1 MAAFIGG
8 GCKAVRV
15 VALDDVSVT
24 EWRLD
29 RVAYNDAKVLLHSMT
44 SVLLNGGAASKKT
57 PQRSCSLHSMTSVL
71 LNGGLP
77 PLLRI
82 RQRLAVALDDVSV
95 TEWRLNF
102 RVLPSLSV
110 IVALDDVSV
119 TEWRCAPASTSVFV
133 PLVALDDVSVTEW
146 RPAHQPADRILRL
159 AVALDDVS
167 VTEWRHS
174 RVSLPS
180 ASLVALDDVSVTE
193 WRQQEC
199 KVLCGLNTSCT
210 R

>member
-1 MAAFIGG
+1 MAAPYG
-8 GCKAVRV
+8 
-15 VALDDVSVT
+15 T
-24 EWRLD
+24 T
-29 RVAYNDAKVLLHSMT
+29 N
-44 SVLLNGGAASKKT
+44 AAWDT
-57 PQRSCSLHSMTSVL
+57 
-71 LNGGLP
+71 
-77 PLLRI
+77 
-82 RQRLAVALDDVSV
+82 AVALDDVSV
-95 TEWRLNF
+95 TEWRLRF
-102 RVLPSLSV
+102 RGCGFSV
-110 IVALDDVSV
+110 
-119 TEWRCAPASTSVFV
+119 E
-133 PLVALDDVSVTEW
+133 VALDDVSVTEW